1 MHTSFAEPIYDP
13 RDEPTE
19 LDLVYEQL
27 WLTQQILKARAEE
40 IKAAYERIAEL
51 TAELLEC
58 REYFHQRAD
67 ADCDQDGFIPN
78 EEMRRVTSIDECLHG
93 PGGF

>member
-1 MHTSFAEPIYDP
+1 MSAYCSTTQ
-13 RDEPTE
+13 DEPTE

-51 TAELLEC
+51 EADLAECSDYLEDHSDVVDGING
-58 REYFHQRAD
+58 RPEPNRA
-67 ADCDQDGFIPN
+67 
-78 EEMRRVTSIDECLHG
+78 MRLIVMIDSSLHG
-93 PGGF
+93 EGNF